1 MQTPIIYHSFRTG
14 MVSVC
19 AGCDAYYPW
28 TAASLGVIAAVFYLM
43 GSLTLVALKI
53 DDPLDAFPIHCIAG
67 IHINMSISLTL
78 KQIYQS
84 MFIYEFHEMFCR

>member
-1 MQTPIIYHSFRTG
+1 M
-14 MVSVC
+14 C

-67 IHINMSISLTL
+67 IHTNMSISILSQHNVDTSNL
-78 KQIYQS
+78 HIHIPINVYT
-84 MFIYEFHEMFCR
+84 

>member
-1 MQTPIIYHSFRTG
+1 M
-14 MVSVC
+14 C

-67 IHINMSISLTL
+67 IHINKLGVSQ
-78 KQIYQS
+78 KK
-84 MFIYEFHEMFCR
+84 FIYLINLYSFCRVQL

>member
-1 MQTPIIYHSFRTG
+1 M
-14 MVSVC
+14 C

-67 IHINMSISLTL
+67 IHINMSISLTVKFAYSYNNQCL
-78 KQIYQS
+78 YMNFTKCLATQ
-84 MFIYEFHEMFCR
+84 ELLA

>member
-1 MQTPIIYHSFRTG
+1 MNKIFLFKMQTSIIYNSFLTG

-67 IHINMSISLTL
+67 IQMNMGIA
-78 KQIYQS
+78 
-84 MFIYEFHEMFCR
+84 

>member
-1 MQTPIIYHSFRTG
+1 M
-14 MVSVC
+14 C

-67 IHINMSISLTL
+67 IHIKMSISLTL
-78 KQIYQS
+78 YSYTNQCSYMNFTKCFAAQ
-84 MFIYEFHEMFCR
+84 ELLV